1 LTTHYGL
8 HKGIL
13 AIFKQKKEALAL
25 ANNRDYG
32 ANWWLAFV
40 C

>member
-1 LTTHYGL
+1 LIAHYGL

-25 ANNRDYG
+25 TNNHHYG
-32 ANWWLAFV
+32 AHWGLAFV
-40 C
+40 R

>member
-1 LTTHYGL
+1 LITRYGI

-13 AIFKQKKEALAL
+13 GIFKQKKEALAL
-25 ANNRDYG
+25 ANNHYNG
-32 ANWWLAFV
+32 ANWGIAFD

>member
-1 LTTHYGL
+1 LTALHGL

-25 ANNRDYG
+25 ANNHHYG
-32 ANWWLAFV
+32 ANWRLAGV
-40 C
+40 R